1 MPVYTPNRCKTP
13 RLDYK
18 TNDPTWKVAD
28 KAVQTDPVVYTKSIK
43 TTAIV
48 REHGRKTITVK
59 REKIIGILTC

>member
-1 MPVYTPNRCKTP
+1 MPVYTPDRCKTP

-43 TTAIV
+43 TTTIV
-48 REHGRKTITVK
+48 REHGCKTITVK
-59 REKIIGILTC
+59 REKML